1 MAKIVILD
9 IFAFSVNFLGMQM
22 KYYFV
27 NFLFV
32 ETAAGK
38 NFTVAPYC
46 PNQFLMPENLLLS
59 FSVIFNT

>member
-9 IFAFSVNFLGMQM
+9 IFSFSVNFLGMQM

-46 PNQFLMPENLLLS
+46 
-59 FSVIFNT
+59 